1 MSQGTRP
8 TRRTTRSALTRL
20 NPSIYH
26 SYEDSDGEEDDG
38 IADGADAN
46 GGNAV
51 ET

>member
-1 MSQGTRP
+1 MLKRIFIEEHDEYQPGDSFDEED
-8 TRRTTRSALTRL
+8 
-20 NPSIYH
+20 
-26 SYEDSDGEEDDG
+26 SYEDSDGEEEDG